1 MNVKRILS
9 VLCLGGALCLLCG
22 CDFMDY
28 QKASSLLD
36 KGNYEEA
43 RAIYTQME
51 ENGGYKDSAQMLEE
65 CDYVEAGAAYEAGD
79 YARAMELYEGLGSYG
94 DAPEQLAKVKYSCAL
109 QRKEDG
115 DLGGAYALFA
125 ELGNYEDSAAMAQDC
140 VARSWENPQVGDAL
154 FFGSFEQ
161 DTNESNG
168 PEPIQWRVLA
178 REGDRLLL
186 TSEHLLRRM
195 EYGGSSLWEDSD
207 VRTWLNG
214 EFYNAAFSQEE
225 QGHIQKVYT
234 YAKQNSDLKVDDL
247 RMELAYAFPD
257 DPEEAERVLREYI
270 SEFGD
275 DGDHVFLLSA
285 QEARDLFSGEYD
297 RRSASTKAA
306 STLGD
311 TTNSRWWTRSRTSSG
326 TNQVVVAVENDGEID
341 SVHPSHDSGV
351 RPAICLNLSGQPSQ
365 EALDLKLFGFPSST
379 NLYDTATESEGYSR
393 TPCLLCNGTGTI
405 RFYYGS
411 SDLEA
416 ILSGHDPYTLGT
428 CPMCNGRG

>member
-28 QKASSLLD
+28 QKANSLLSQ
-36 KGNYEEA
+36 GNFEEA
-43 RAIYTQME
+43 RAIYAQME

-65 CDYVEAGAAYEAGD
+65 CDYAEAGAAYEAGD

-115 DLGGAYALFA
+115 DLSGAYALFA

-140 VARSWENPQVGDAL
+140 VARSWEDPQVGDPL

-161 DTNESNG
+161 DENESNG

-186 TSEHLLRRM
+186 TSEHLLHRM
-195 EYGGSSLWEDSD
+195 EYGGSNLWEDSD
-207 VRTWLNG
+207 VRAWLNG

-225 QGHIQKVYT
+225 QGRIQKVYT

-275 DGDHVFLLSA
+275 EGDHVFLLSA
-285 QEARDLFSGEYD
+285 QETRDLFSDKSD
-297 RRSASTKAA
+297 RKSVPTKAGGTPGA
-306 STLGD
+306 NTVSG
-311 TTNSRWWTRSRTSSG
+311 WWTRSRTSSG
-326 TNQVVVAVENDGEID
+326 ANQVVVAVDYNGEIG
-341 SVHPSHDSGV
+341 SVHPSHNSGV
-351 RPAICLNLSGQPSQ
+351 RPAICLSLSGKPSE
-365 EALDLKLFGFPSST
+365 EAMDLELFGFPSIT
-379 NLYDTATESEGYSR
+379 DLYDTATESSGSSSG
-393 TPCLLCNGTGTI
+393 PCPACNGTGTI